1 MLFAASLTPTQIIPH
16 LLGAVANA
24 LGYLYTPGS
33 HVPKVM
39 DFHKDMKYGT
49 VESDL
54 QWYT

>member
-33 HVPKVM
+33 HVPKAM